1 MWYLFDFDCKNIY
14 FYKTTKLRN
23 FRVFKYGISEI
34 PCSIPLF
41 SHDMPNPRKGKSR
54 KIPLFPCSVIS
65 VSVESIFRGLVSAL
79 TVYMLQIMFNI
90 KQHISYAT
98 YNLYAK

>member
-1 MWYLFDFDCKNIY
+1 MFLSTEFRK
-14 FYKTTKLRN
+14 
-23 FRVFKYGISEI
+23 FRVRFRYLVMICLI
-34 PCSIPLF
+34 L
-41 SHDMPNPRKGKSR
+41 GKVNHVKFR
-54 KIPLFPCSVIS
+54 YFRVPLFPCSVIS